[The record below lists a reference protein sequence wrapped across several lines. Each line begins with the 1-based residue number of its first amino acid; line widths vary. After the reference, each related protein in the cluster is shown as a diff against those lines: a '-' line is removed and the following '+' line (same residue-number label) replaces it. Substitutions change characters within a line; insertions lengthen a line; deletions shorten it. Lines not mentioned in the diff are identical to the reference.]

1 MKTKKS
7 SKSNQQTSRTGL
19 TQWIEPGILAL
30 LCLIAYQPIFSNQLI
45 DWDDLKYITENAI
58 TRDLSFQGILNAFT
72 TPVMGNYHPLTMISL
87 AINFKLS
94 GDSATAYHFTNL
106 IFHILNSVL
115 VIKIVSELGLGKN
128 VARVAALL
136 FALHPMHV
144 ESVAWAAERKDVLY
158 TFFALTAWLFY
169 IRFRNS
175 GSTHT
180 NYLGYSLLLF
190 IASCLSKG
198 MAVTLPILLLA
209 GEISGS
215 DSQQWKK
222 GLKWILPFGILSI
235 VFGIM
240 AVWAQEIQGGMAVK
254 YDMDWFTRIIIG
266 LRGYWFYL
274 QQTFLPIGLSAIY
287 PYPSDLPA
295 LPAIWYAQA
304 GAAIILILAALYY
317 GKNNRLILFAWLGYS
332 GVIFPVL
339 QLLPVGDAVAADRYF
354 YLASLPVFIGIGLAY
369 DFLYRKW
376 GKQIQQPAYLFI
388 PVLMGLT
395 WYQSSLWKDEIVLFN
410 HTVKHYPESAVGW
423 NNIGAILQ
431 RRQQF
436 AEAIPYYEKA
446 IALRPNYT
454 IALCNLGISYGRT
467 NQMEKAI
474 LLLERSIQSDSTHA
488 ESYGNLGNAYIMT
501 GKREEALALFLR
513 ATKLNPQYVEAW
525 YNLGIYYRENKQPD
539 QAVKYFKKSVEIRN
553 QFPEG
558 WWSLSAAL
566 FEAGNQNA
574 AIEAARTSASQGNSI
589 AAKWLRDNKL

>member
-7 SKSNQQTSRTGL
+7 SKSNQTGSFL
-19 TQWIEPGILAL
+19 NKSQWLEPGILAL

-45 DWDDLKYITENAI
+45 DWDDLKYITENSI
-58 TRDLSFQGILNAFT
+58 TRDLSLQGILNAFT

-106 IFHILNSVL
+106 LFHILNSVL
-115 VIKIVSELGLGKN
+115 VLKVVSALGLEKN
-128 VARVAALL
+128 ISRVAALL
-136 FALHPMHV
+136 FALHPLHV

-158 TFFALTAWLFY
+158 TFFALFAWWFY
-169 IRFRNS
+169 IRFRNTES
-175 GSTHT
+175 K
-180 NYLGYSLLLF
+180 NIAFLGYSILLF
-190 IASCLSKG
+190 IAACLSKG
-198 MAVTLPILLLA
+198 MAVTLPVLLIL
-209 GEISGS
+209 GDFVNPISE
-215 DSQQWKK
+215 DWKK
-222 GLKWILPFGILSI
+222 GIKWILPFGILSI
-235 VFGIM
+235 GFGIV
-240 AVWAQEIQGGMAVK
+240 AVWAQEVQGGMAVK
-254 YDMDWFTRIIIG
+254 YDLDLFSRIIIA

-274 QQTFLPIGLSAIY
+274 QQTIIPFGLSAIY
-287 PYPSDLPA
+287 PYPSKLPGLPMEWYVQAAAGFA
-295 LPAIWYAQA
+295 L
-304 GAAIILILAALYY
+304 IIAALYL
-317 GKNNRLILFAWLGYS
+317 GRKNRVVLFTCLGYS

-354 YLASLPVFIGIGLAY
+354 YLASVPVFIGLGFVYNL
-369 DFLYRKW
+369 LYQKW
-376 GKQIQQPAYLFI
+376 GKQIQQPALLLVA
-388 PVLMGLT
+388 VLMGLT

-410 HTVKHYPESAVGW
+410 HTVKHYPESAVAW

-431 RRQQF
+431 RKQQF

-446 IALRPNYT
+446 ISLRPNYT

-474 LLLERSIQSDSTHA
+474 HLLERSIQSDSTHA

-501 GKREEALALFLR
+501 GKRQEALALFLR
-513 ATKLNPQYVEAW
+513 AVSLNPQYVEAW

-558 WWSLSAAL
+558 WWSLSAVL
-566 FEAGNQNA
+566 FETGDQSG
-574 AIEAARTSASQGNSI
+574 AIEAARNSANQGNSI